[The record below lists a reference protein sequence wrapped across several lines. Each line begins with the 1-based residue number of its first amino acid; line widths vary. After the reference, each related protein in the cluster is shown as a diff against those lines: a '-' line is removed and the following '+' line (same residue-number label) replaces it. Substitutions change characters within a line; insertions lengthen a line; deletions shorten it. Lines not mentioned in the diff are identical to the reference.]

1 MFAGTQGQAGLIK
14 DREGGK
20 AGFLG
25 ITEGDFG
32 ALAMLLSDD
41 RTVDYFKV
49 SFTTEAFVH
58 LHKGTL
64 RHQTRL
70 AGVFGGL

>member
-32 ALAMLLSDD
+32 ALSMLSDD
-41 RTVDYFKV
+41 RSVDYFKV
-49 SFTTEAFVH
+49 SFTTEAFIRFR
-58 LHKGTL
+58 KGTL
-64 RHQTRL
+64 RHQRRL